1 MPWAMNMYVNSAE
14 EFERILRIN
23 DSQILA
29 SNSECSIFTHGD
41 REFSERSVLEKKILN
56 SYIQPFQIKF
66 IITLI
71 LQQQGVCPM

>member
-14 EFERILRIN
+14 EFERILGIN

-56 SYIQPFQIKF
+56 SYIQPFQHQVYP
-66 IITLI
+66 LI